1 MKTYSKTRWPLLA
14 CLLAILALPASA
26 ALTWRVSVK
35 IILDSQGNN
44 PTATNRFNYSTPE
57 RIREEFAEYNVLLD
71 RMGWGFRF
79 DLTEVVELTGVS
91 QWYDENARNG
101 TNRTRL
107 EIAAKANPS
116 VYAYRNNALN
126 VYVNNSSS
134 GVAGPHLPLLGDVV
148 MSGASGYWSLIF
160 HELGHALG
168 LPHTQGSC
176 GMCTEGSDECKS
188 GSVDDDIADT
198 VLDRQC
204 WTINDVAVQN
214 FGRIYSLLSGG
225 QKRKVDD
232 VWENIMSYH
241 NNDNSNRLHR
251 LTHDQWEIVV
261 DSSNFQRRNATSGRS
276 VFVNSGGTGIS
287 PCSVD
292 ARVRELAE
300 GLPGPV
306 SWYMDELAMRPPSP
320 ELFLRRNC
328 ENFSVDPPFP
338 PRPPGYPGDWSWP
351 PNLNIFPNPPPG
363 YPSDWP
369 WPPVDPAPVQ
379 ICIGG
384 FKTVKEA
391 LDCGTS
397 DGDRIQI
404 KAGNYKET
412 MRITKPITFATD
424 RGTVAIGRP

>member
-1 MKTYSKTRWPLLA
+1 MHTYSKIRWLLLA
-14 CLLAILALPASA
+14 CLLTMPVASVHA

-44 PTATNRFNYSTPE
+44 PTATNRFNYSTPG

-71 RMGWGFRF
+71 RMGWGYRF
-79 DLTEVVELTGVS
+79 DLTEVKELTGLN
-91 QWYDENARNG
+91 QWFNKDARNG
-101 TNRTRL
+101 SNRL
-107 EIAAKANPS
+107 ELELAAKANPA
-116 VYAYRNNALN
+116 VYAYRLDALN

-148 MSGASGYWSLIF
+148 MSGAGGYWSLIF

-176 GMCTEGSDECKS
+176 GMCDEGSDECKS
-188 GSVDDDIADT
+188 RAVDDGIDDT
-198 VLDRQC
+198 LLDRQC
-204 WTINDVAVQN
+204 WTRDDIAVQN
-214 FGRIYSLLSGG
+214 YGRSYAVLSAG

-241 NNDNSNRLHR
+241 NDNDNNRLHR

-261 DSSNFQRRNATSGRS
+261 DSSNFQRRNVTSGRS
-276 VFVNSGGTGIS
+276 VFVNGGGSGIS
-287 PCSVD
+287 PCSLD

-306 SWYMDELAMRPPSP
+306 SWYTDELLLHPPAP

-328 ENFSVDPPFP
+328 ENFNVDPPFP
-338 PRPPGYPGDWSWP
+338 PRPPGYPSDWSWP
-351 PNLNIFPNPPPG
+351 PNLSIFPNPPTG

-379 ICIGG
+379 LCIGG

-391 LDCGTS
+391 LDCGAS
-397 DGDRIQI
+397 AGDRIQI

-412 MRITKPITFATD
+412 MRITKRITLATD
-424 RGTVAIGRP
+424 RGTVAIGR

>member
-1 MKTYSKTRWPLLA
+1 MNTPPRIRSLLLA
-14 CLLAILALPASA
+14 CLLACVAEPAHA

-44 PTATNRFNYSTPE
+44 PTATNRYNLSTPE
-57 RIREEFAEYNVLLD
+57 RIAEEFAEYNVILD
-71 RMGWGFRF
+71 RMGWGYRF
-79 DLTEVVELTGVS
+79 HLAEVVELTGVS
-91 QWYDENARNG
+91 QWFDVNARDG
-101 TNRTRL
+101 TNRTRI

-116 VYAYRNNALN
+116 VYGYRADALN

-148 MSGASGYWSLIF
+148 LAGANAYWSLVF

-168 LPHTQGSC
+168 LPHTQGEC
-176 GMCTEGSDECKS
+176 GMCNEGSDECKTS
-188 GSVDDDIADT
+188 AVDDKIADT
-198 VLDRQC
+198 LLDRQC
-204 WTINDVAVQN
+204 WDINDVSVRA
-214 FGRIYSLLSGG
+214 FGRSYSVLTSA
-225 QKRKVDD
+225 QKRRVDD

-241 NNDNSNRLHR
+241 NDDNVNRLHR

-261 DSSNFQRRNATSGRS
+261 DSSNLQRRNVTSGRS
-276 VFVNSGGTGIS
+276 VFVNSGGSGLS
-287 PCSVD
+287 PCALD

-306 SWYMDELAMRPPSP
+306 SWYLDELLLHPPSP
-320 ELFLRRNC
+320 ELYFRRNC
-328 ENFSVDPPFP
+328 ESFSVDPPFP
-338 PRPPGYPGDWSWP
+338 PRPPGYPSDWSWP
-351 PNLNIFPNPPPG
+351 PDLNIFPNPPFG

-369 WPPVDPAPVQ
+369 WPPIDPAPVQ
-379 ICIGG
+379 VCVGG

-404 KAGNYKET
+404 KAGSYNET
-412 MRITKPITFATD
+412 IRVTNRITLATD
-424 RGTVAIGRP
+424 RGTVVIGR